1 VKRRITYIVLGLLFI
16 LYLLMEIYRPRQ
28 QDWSVSLSREDK
40 EPYGSY
46 LLYERLKDIF
56 PKAEIASYRLPIYDQ
71 VNNSGDSNT
80 AYLLIEPSLR
90 LSKEDVDEMLN
101 YVEMG
106 NYVFMSAG
114 DYEQALLDTL
124 RFENAEF
131 FYAPV
136 DKRNGRLN
144 FTNPDLR
151 TDSGY
156 SCRRNL
162 ADGYFKR
169 FDSTNYT
176 VLGKFNDKEI
186 NFIRINHGSGAFFI
200 HASPLC
206 FSNYFMMQPGKD
218 DYTAKALSY
227 IPASVDKIY
236 WDEYYKKGPEGA
248 ESPLRF
254 FLNNTMLR
262 WALRLSFLTILLF
275 LFFDSKRR
283 QRVIPVMD
291 PLRNTTLDFVNT
303 VGGVYY
309 NRRDNK
315 NIALKKINYLMEFLR
330 NKLFIA
336 TSLPADEM
344 IKTVTRKTGMP
355 EREVAELF
363 RQINRVP
370 EVDELDDA
378 SLMSLSTL
386 IDDFYEKA
394 Q

>member
-1 VKRRITYIVLGLLFI
+1 VKRRITYIILGLLFI

-28 QDWSVSLSREDK
+28 QDWTMSLSREDK
-40 EPYGSY
+40 DPYGSY
-46 LLYERLKDIF
+46 ALYERLKDIF
-56 PKAEIASYRLPIYDQ
+56 PNAEIASYRRPLYDQ
-71 VNNSGDSNT
+71 VNNSEDSNT
-80 AYLLIEPSLR
+80 AYLLIEPSLQT
-90 LSKEDVDEMLN
+90 SQEDVNELLN
-101 YVEMG
+101 YVSLG
-106 NYVFMSAG
+106 NYVFMAAG
-114 DYEQALLDTL
+114 DYDQILLDTL
-124 RFENAEF
+124 HFENAEF

-144 FTNPDLR
+144 FTNPGLR

-156 SCRRNL
+156 TCRRYL

-169 FDSTNYT
+169 FDSTNYE
-176 VLGKFNDKEI
+176 VLGRFNDKEI
-186 NFIRINHGSGAFFI
+186 NFIRIKHGNGAIFI

-227 IPASVDKIY
+227 IPASVDRIY

-248 ESPLRF
+248 DSPLRF

-262 WALRLSFLTILLF
+262 WALRLAMLTIVLY

-330 NKLFIA
+330 NKLFISS
-336 TSLPADEM
+336 SLPGDEM
-344 IKTVTRKTGMP
+344 VKTVAHKTGIP
-355 EREVAELF
+355 EREVEELF

-378 SLMSLSTL
+378 SLMSLSTS